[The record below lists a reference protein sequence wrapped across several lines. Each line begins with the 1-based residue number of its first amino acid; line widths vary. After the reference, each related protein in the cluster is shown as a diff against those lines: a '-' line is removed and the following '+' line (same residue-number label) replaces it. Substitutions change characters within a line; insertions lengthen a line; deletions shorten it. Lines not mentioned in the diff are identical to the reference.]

1 MEKSQSIVLSETTR
15 NNRSLLFFYLA
26 PYALYV
32 TIPMAIESQELI
44 YTLRLLLVPLVLLF
58 CWKKYI
64 PLNGPNAISSSVI
77 IGAATGILG
86 CALWIALTI
95 PFVPKEM
102 AAQWSPQA
110 FALRLAAA
118 TLIVPIFEELLVR
131 GYLFLLVLQWQ
142 TAKKKGSHSP
152 LSEALDDCDVGTVE
166 PGAWSVTAILIST
179 LLFAS
184 GHQVFEWPA
193 AVVYGLLLSMLWI
206 VRKDMISL
214 ISAHAVTNF
223 CLALY
228 VFYTGNWGIW

>member
-1 MEKSQSIVLSETTR
+1 MEKSHSIVLNETTP
-15 NNRSLLFFYLA
+15 NNRSLLFVYLA

-32 TIPMAIESQELI
+32 AIPMAIESQELI

-64 PLNGPNAISSSVI
+64 PLNGPSPVVSSI
-77 IGAATGILG
+77 ITGGITGIVG
-86 CALWIALTI
+86 CALWVALTI
-95 PFVPKEM
+95 PFAPKVM
-102 AAQWSPQA
+102 AAPWSPQA
-110 FALRLAAA
+110 FALRLIAA

-131 GYLFLLVLQWQ
+131 GYLFRLVLQWQ

-166 PGAWSVTAILIST
+166 PGAWSFAAIVLST

-184 GHQVFEWPA
+184 GHRMFEWPA
-193 AVVYGLLLSMLWI
+193 AMAYGVLLSMLWI
-206 VRKDMISL
+206 MRKDMISL

-228 VFYTGNWGIW
+228 VYYTGNWNLW